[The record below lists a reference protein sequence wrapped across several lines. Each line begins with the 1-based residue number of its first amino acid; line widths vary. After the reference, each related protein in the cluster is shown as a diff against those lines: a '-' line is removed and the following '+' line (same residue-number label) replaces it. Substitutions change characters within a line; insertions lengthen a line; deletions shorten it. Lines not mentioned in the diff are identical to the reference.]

1 LLFLFSRT
9 IISGCLKS
17 HKNKNNRTKKSVHFD
32 WHSPTEFQSTSSNN
46 HPSVTVTSSSLSTG
60 NNDNDEQKKK
70 NDGET
75 VKEKER
81 IETTRRTIM
90 TTTTPL
96 TTHTI
101 HRSFSL
107 SPSPLSKEENNYN
120 RRHRQVKKEN
130 VDELNCTTS
139 RRFTFN
145 SNISPTKKS
154 NGMNNLN
161 GSMND
166 RFLFFLHSQ
175 KKVSTIF
182 FVR

>member
-1 LLFLFSRT
+1 MFTYSLIESRT
-9 IISGCLKS
+9 IISGGCLKS
-17 HKNKNNRTKKSVHFD
+17 KKNPNRTKKSVHFD
-32 WHSPTEFQSTSSNN
+32 WHSPTEIQSISNN
-46 HPSVTVTSSSLSTG
+46 DQPSVTVTSSSLSLD
-60 NNDNDEQKKK
+60 DNDEEKKQ

-107 SPSPLSKEENNYN
+107 SPSPLSKEENNSN

-130 VDELNCTTS
+130 VDELNC
-139 RRFTFN
+139 RRVTFN
-145 SNISPTKKS
+145 CNISPTKKS
-154 NGMNNLN
+154 NGMNNFN
-161 GSMND
+161 GS
-166 RFLFFLHSQ
+166 
-175 KKVSTIF
+175 KK
-182 FVR
+182 

>member
-1 LLFLFSRT
+1 MESRT
-9 IISGCLKS
+9 IVSGSCLKL
-17 HKNKNNRTKKSVHFD
+17 HKNKKNRVKKSVHFD
-32 WHSPTEFQSTSSNN
+32 WHSPTEIPSTSDNYY
-46 HPSVTVTSSSLSTG
+46 PSVTVTSSSLSTG
-60 NNDNDEQKKK
+60 NNDNDEEKKK

-90 TTTTPL
+90 TTTPL
-96 TTHTI
+96 TTPHTI

-107 SPSPLSKEENNYN
+107 SPSTLSKEENNYN

-139 RRFTFN
+139 RRVTSN
-145 SNISPTKKS
+145 YNISPTKKV
-154 NGMNNLN
+154 NGMNNFN

-166 RFLFFLHSQ
+166 LFFFPF
-175 KKVSTIF
+175 KEKVYCLYFI
-182 FVR
+182 R